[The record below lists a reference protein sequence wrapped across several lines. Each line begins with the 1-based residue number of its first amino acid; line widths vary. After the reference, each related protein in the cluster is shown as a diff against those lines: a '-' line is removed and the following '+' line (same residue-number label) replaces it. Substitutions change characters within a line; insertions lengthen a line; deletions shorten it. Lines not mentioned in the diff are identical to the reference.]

1 MSKAARRAAAL
12 KSLGDFFGSEALH
25 PRLYFETDWPGA
37 KYSRGGP
44 VGLAPPGLLTKYGP
58 ALREPFRRV
67 HWAGTET
74 AIYWNGYMDGAV
86 SSGRRAALEVI
97 DLL

>member
-1 MSKAARRAAAL
+1 VL
-12 KSLGDFFGSEALH
+12 KNFADFFGNEALK
-25 PRLYFETDWPGA
+25 PLTYIETDWPGA
-37 KYSRGGP
+37 KWSRGGP
-44 VGLAPPGLLTKYGP
+44 VGLAGPGVLTKYGP
-58 ALREPFRRV
+58 ALRAPHRRV

-74 AIYWNGYMDGAV
+74 ALYWNGYMDGAV